1 VGLRQGREVRCPLLF
16 FCLTISAS
24 SLQAQDQETKLID
37 RIMRP
42 NMELANPAQNKKFL
56 AVEGTSVDKKF
67 EAKQFRASEKVTP
80 AKSFWGAR
88 SFLSKAF
95 GTGKFARAE
104 AAANA
109 KANADLAYA
118 STQFQDKKSSLVRTS
133 AEGHETIRAHRYANS
148 RPFLAKGTRQKQ
160 LSTQNRPM
168 TIEEVRELLNTNR

>member
-1 VGLRQGREVRCPLLF
+1 MHLRQGREVRWCLLF
-16 FCLTISAS
+16 FGLTIGCSH
-24 SLQAQDQETKLID
+24 LQAQEQENKLID

-42 NMELANPAQNKKFL
+42 NMALANPAQNKKFA

-67 EAKQFRASEKVTP
+67 EAKQFYSGDTKTT
-80 AKSFWGAR
+80 KSFWGAK
-88 SFLSKAF
+88 SFLSKTF

-118 STQFQDKKSSLVRTS
+118 STQFQDKKSSLARTS
-133 AEGHETIRAHRYANS
+133 SEAGKSVRVRDYADQ

-160 LSTQNRPM
+160 LTQQNRPM
-168 TIEEVRELLNTNR
+168 TIDEVRELLNTSK

>member
-1 VGLRQGREVRCPLLF
+1 VRWVLLF
-16 FCLTISAS
+16 FCLTISAA
-24 SLQAQDQETKLID
+24 SLQAQEQENKLID

-42 NMELANPAQNKKFL
+42 NMDLANPAQHKKFI

-67 EAKQFRASEKVTP
+67 EAKQFQSAERLTP
-80 AKSFWGAR
+80 NKSFWGAR

-118 STQFQDKKSSLVRTS
+118 STQFQDRKSSLVRSS
-133 AEGHETIRAHRYANS
+133 AESHKTVQAHRYANS

-168 TIEEVRELLNTNR
+168 TIDEVRELLNTNR